1 MQPFAKKIK
10 YEYISLNL
18 YRVCGLRIGAGTRK
32 RSKIW
37 KTETPCSYTED
48 STKMSVLPKFETKI

>member
-18 YRVCGLRIGAGTRK
+18 YRVCGLRIGVDTRK
-32 RSKIW
+32 RSQIW
-37 KTETPCSYTED
+37 KTETPRSYTED